1 MMAEMMDKM
10 DETRVAIIG
19 AGLGGL
25 CLAQALTRAGIECMV
40 YERDVAL
47 DSRSQ
52 GYRLRID
59 ADGADA
65 LARCLPPPLYG
76 LFRRACAVPAP
87 RSRFLDGQLAPVTGR
102 APAVWSAAA
111 DAQSRDGA
119 IRREA
124 AGDLCVHR
132 QTLREILLSGIGD
145 RVRFGTAFQGLAVG
159 ADGRAHVA
167 FADGTTVR
175 AGLVVAA
182 DGVNSAVR
190 RQLIPQAEPLDVGAV
205 CLYGRTTLS
214 PQVRAVVGDDLC
226 AGTSVVFADG
236 YAGIIEPMLFAPVA
250 CDSDG
255 VPTGLT
261 PVADYLYWA
270 LIGPRTR
277 LMGGLPEAA
286 PAAVARHLARDWHPS
301 LRGLFRHA
309 DPDGL
314 ALLPVRSARL
324 ARTWPHW
331 TPAAVTFLGDSIHAM
346 SPAGGLG
353 ANTALRDA
361 VVLAD
366 SLSTTSSPTAAAREY
381 EVEMRVRAARA
392 IHLSEVGA
400 AALFADVF

>member
-1 MMAEMMDKM
+1 MMAEMMAEMVDEM

-25 CLAQALTRAGIECMV
+25 CLAQALTRAGIDCMV
-40 YERDVAL
+40 YERDAAL

-65 LARCLPPPLYG
+65 LARCLSPALYG
-76 LFRRACAVPAP
+76 LFRRTCAVPAP
-87 RSRFLDGQLAPVTGR
+87 RTRFLDGQLAPVSGR
-102 APAVWSAAA
+102 APAVWSAA
-111 DAQSRDGA
+111 DDGA
-119 IRREA
+119 PNREA
-124 AGDLCVHR
+124 ADDLCAHR
-132 QTLREILLSGIGD
+132 QTLREILLTGVAG
-145 RVRFGTAFQGLAVG
+145 RVRFGAAFQALAVG

-167 FADGTTVR
+167 FADGTSVR
-175 AGLVVAA
+175 ADLVVAA
-182 DGVNSAVR
+182 DGINSAVR
-190 RQLIPQAEPLDVGAV
+190 RQLAPQAEPLDVGAV
-205 CLYGRTTLS
+205 CLYGRTPLTAA
-214 PQVRAVVGDDLC
+214 VRAAVGDDLC

-236 YAGIIEPMLFAPVA
+236 YAGIIEPMLFDWGGTPA
-250 CDSDG
+250 
-255 VPTGLT
+255 GLS

-277 LMGGLPEAA
+277 LMGAFPSAA
-286 PAAVARHLARDWHPS
+286 PAAVAESLARDWHPH

-309 DPDGL
+309 DPEGM

-324 ARTWPHW
+324 ARTWPCW
-331 TPAAVTFLGDSIHAM
+331 TPGPVTFLGDAIHAM

-353 ANTALRDA
+353 ANVTLRDA
-361 VVLAD
+361 AVLAA
-366 SLSTTSSPTAAAREY
+366 SLAGTALPTAAARAY
-381 EVEMRVRAARA
+381 EAEMRVRAARA

>member
-1 MMAEMMDKM
+1 MNG
-10 DETRVAIIG
+10 TQVAIIG

-25 CLAQALTRAGIECMV
+25 CLAQALTRAGVACVV
-40 YERDVAL
+40 YERDVAV

-52 GYRLRID
+52 GYRVRID

-65 LARCLPPPLYG
+65 LARCLSPSLYD
-76 LFRRACAVPAP
+76 LFRRTCAVAAP

-102 APAVWSAAA
+102 APAVWSAAP
-111 DAQSRDGA
+111 DAQGRDNAAGGA
-119 IRREA
+119 A
-124 AGDLCVHR
+124 AGDFCVHR
-132 QTLREILLSGIGD
+132 QTLREILLSGIED
-145 RVRFGTAFQGLAVG
+145 RVRFGAAFQGLAVG
-159 ADGRAHVA
+159 ADGRAHIA

-182 DGVNSAVR
+182 DGVNSVVR
-190 RQLIPQAEPLDVGAV
+190 RQLMPQAEPLDVGAV
-205 CLYGRTTLS
+205 CLYGRTVLT

-226 AGTSVVFADG
+226 TGTSVVFADG
-236 YAGIIEPMLFAPVA
+236 HAGIIEPMLFPPAAFAPEGA
-250 CDSDG
+250 S
-255 VPTGLT
+255 TSLT

-270 LIGPRTR
+270 LIGPRSR
-277 LMGGLPEAA
+277 MMGALPDAV

-309 DPDGL
+309 DPEGITR
-314 ALLPVRSARL
+314 LPVRSARL

-331 TPAAVTFLGDSIHAM
+331 TAAAVTFLGDAIHAM

-361 VVLAD
+361 AVLAD
-366 SLSTTSSPTAAAREY
+366 SLSRTSSPTAAAREY
-381 EVEMRVRAARA
+381 EAEMRVRAARA